1 MTHATFDHSHG
12 ATGEPSVAPGFLLQR
27 KCACGN
33 HTMSGACDECAQKE
47 NSLQRRANTNAESES
62 SGVPSIVNEVLRSP
76 GNSLDTSTRE
86 FFESRFDHDFSG
98 VRVHADSN
106 AAQSAES
113 VNALAYTVGRDI
125 VFGTHQYS
133 PQTSSGRNLLAHE
146 LTHVMQQGARAPS
159 GNIAIGAVDSPAEME
174 ADRFS
179 GHMNTLAAH
188 AGPRTTVDSAPTL
201 RAAPKKGTPAK
212 KAPAKPTVP
221 MECGR
226 PSRKVAGNS
235 ITQVNLDVGA
245 HTLTIEWKDPATAP
259 ALSAGTHDISPGAGL
274 CCVNCDDETVS
285 QTSGSLCTPKGGSW
299 PVDHIGCA
307 LGGHPSAKN
316 PTYFQ
321 RGGVAIHSGNTSSPP
336 QSHGCARTSPSIS
349 ELIHD
354 NVVVGTTQ
362 IASSGTWTSPRC
374 YKTEAADTPVLRTD
388 VCDGFKL
395 KSKKKKAAPK
405 GRPANAPEETPSPT
419 PKEPAPAKPAQP
431 PAAKDL
437 PVTALEPDSEVD
449 EQVGYVPDGPGPNN
463 AATSDEGMDYMAGEG
478 SDTEDGSAI
487 A

>member
-1 MTHATFDHSHG
+1 MKHATFAHRHG
-12 ATGEPSVAPGFLLQR
+12 ASFEPSVAPGFLLQR

-47 NSLQRRANTNAESES
+47 SSLQRKASTHGEPSE
-62 SGVPSIVNEVLRSP
+62 VPPIVNDVLRSP
-76 GNSLDTSTRE
+76 GSSLDTSTRE
-86 FFESRFDHDFSG
+86 FFESRFNHDFSG

-106 AAQSAES
+106 AARSAEA

-125 VFGTHQYS
+125 VFGTHEYS

-146 LTHVMQQGARAPS
+146 LTHVVQQGGRVPS
-159 GNIAIGAVDSPAEME
+159 GDIAIGAVNSPEEME
-174 ADRFS
+174 ADRVS
-179 GHMNTLAAH
+179 GHMGTLADH
-188 AGPRTTVDSAPTL
+188 PGRHTTVDSAPIL
-201 RAAPKKGTPAK
+201 RAAPTKTTPAK
-212 KAPAKPTVP
+212 KGPAKPKVP

-235 ITQVNLDVGA
+235 ITRVNLDVGA
-245 HTLTIEWKDPATAP
+245 HTLTIEWKDPAKAP
-259 ALSAGTHDISPGAGL
+259 ALSTGTHAISPGAGL

-285 QTSGSLCTPKGGSW
+285 QTSGSLCTPKGSSW
-299 PVDHIGCA
+299 PVDRIGCA
-307 LGGHPSAKN
+307 LGGHPTAKN

-336 QSHGCARTSPSIS
+336 QSHGCARTAPSIS

-354 NVVVGTTQ
+354 NVIVGTTQ

-374 YKTEAADTPVLRTD
+374 YKTEAAQTPVLRTD

-395 KSKKKKAAPK
+395 KTKKKKAAPK
-405 GRPANAPEETPSPT
+405 GKPNAPQETPSPT
-419 PKEPAPAKPAQP
+419 PKEPVPMKPAQP
-431 PAAKDL
+431 PAAKDV
-437 PVTALEPDSEVD
+437 PVAALEPEFDV
-449 EQVGYVPDGPGPNN
+449 EQRAGYVPDGPGPNN
-463 AATSDEGMDYMAGEG
+463 AATSDESMDYMAGEG
-478 SDTEDGSAI
+478 SETEDGSAM